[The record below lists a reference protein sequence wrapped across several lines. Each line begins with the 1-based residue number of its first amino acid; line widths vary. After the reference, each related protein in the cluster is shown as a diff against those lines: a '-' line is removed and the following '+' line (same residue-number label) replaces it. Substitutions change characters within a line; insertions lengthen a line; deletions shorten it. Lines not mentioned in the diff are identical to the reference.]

1 MRKANINDI
10 PEQERKSPAGK
21 YHKFV
26 RDISVALGR
35 EPDSMDLTKRHP
47 FDLAQVRI
55 PPGKSYCP
63 YHGHFVETEL
73 YVVLA
78 GRGMVRDRNGETEV
92 ATGDAFLFG
101 PGEAHQLANNGKEDF
116 VYYVIADNPRGD
128 GCYYPDSGKWAVLRE
143 GGGYDIV
150 KGAEADYYEGEE

>member
-1 MRKANINDI
+1 MRKVNVQHV

-26 RDISVALGR
+26 RDISVSLGR
-35 EPDSMDLTKRHP
+35 EPQSLDLAKRHP

-63 YHGHFVETEL
+63 FHGHSAETEL

-78 GRGMVRDRNGETEV
+78 GRGTVRHRDGFTEV
-92 ATGDAFLFG
+92 EPGDTFMFA
-101 PGEAHQLANNGKEDF
+101 PGEAHQLSN
-116 VYYVIADNPRGD
+116 
-128 GCYYPDSGKWAVLRE
+128 SGS
-143 GGGYDIV
+143 
-150 KGAEADYYEGEE
+150 EE